1 MNSKLPSS
9 KKGIF
14 DREVDVLSKLSFMIM
29 LILAGIITLFSSPPR
44 DAKYITAS
52 FMRYLIL
59 VSNIIPIS
67 MRVNLEFAKLIY
79 SIRIN
84 RDSKIEGTITRNSNI
99 PEALGRISYLLS
111 DKTGTLT
118 QNEMIF
124 KKLSMENQLY
134 THE

>member
-1 MNSKLPSS
+1 MVLNSKLPSS

-29 LILAGIITLFSSPPR
+29 VILAGIITLFSSPPR
-44 DAKYITAS
+44 DAKYIAAS

-84 RDSKIEGTITRNSNI
+84 RD
-99 PEALGRISYLLS
+99 
-111 DKTGTLT
+111 
-118 QNEMIF
+118 
-124 KKLSMENQLY
+124 
-134 THE
+134 